1 MRVRFPLLLVGLALA
16 VSLGSVVAA
25 EPASDSMKQ
34 PSTSEVIV
42 PSSVLSSLDV
52 FNQEQ
57 TSTKLGHL
65 SNLIINA
72 HTGHTMY
79 GILDTGTF
87 GKAVIVPWQ
96 AFQLHTSAT
105 ANKNQQWLSL
115 NKTPSELAQAPMF
128 NKKHWSDFTS
138 AEWVQ
143 SIGKFYGVQTR
154 VPAEVNATSGQLS
167 ITQMIFESSKLSG
180 LKVYNRQD
188 VSKKLG
194 SLDNLLIDASNGQVL
209 YGVLHTG
216 MMGKYIPVPWY
227 ALLLE
232 KKAGTNDFWLTL
244 NQTTQ
249 SLKNAPSISSKTDTS
264 QVVKSDWQRSVD
276 KFFGVRT
283 AARPIR

>member
-1 MRVRFPLLLVGLALA
+1 M
-16 VSLGSVVAA
+16 
-25 EPASDSMKQ
+25 
-34 PSTSEVIV
+34 
-42 PSSVLSSLDV
+42 SSIR
-52 FNQEQ
+52 EQ